1 MKSMGGQKLT
11 STVVTI
17 EQNVEN
23 QTNQNYFYKTEQ
35 ILDYGILEPRLK
47 DKKKLATTQQRSEK
61 CKQHEARFSIA

>member
-1 MKSMGGQKLT
+1 MKIQKKNKDMKSMGGQKLT

-47 DKKKLATTQQRSEK
+47 DKTKTGNYSAT
-61 CKQHEARFSIA
+61 F

>member
-1 MKSMGGQKLT
+1 MKIPPPKKNKDMKSMGGQKLT

-47 DKKKLATTQQRSEK
+47 DKKKTGNYSAT
-61 CKQHEARFSIA
+61 F